1 MSHRRQS
8 RSINVSRVARKG
20 GFLPAAWASP
30 EHLALQGAP
39 LPGYRVHQTMERLR
53 RHIAEQQI
61 DSAID
66 QLAQKVPGGTQYTQQ
81 AKDAASGVLDKLEG
95 ELEQEAEK
103 RLGNLGGM
111 LGGLF
116 GHHQDKQD
124 N

>member
-1 MSHRRQS
+1 MSDQTQNQGGQQQAAQGQS
-8 RSINVSRVARKG
+8 DQVIHNQLDAAR
-20 GFLPAAWASP
+20 
-30 EHLALQGAP
+30 HL
-39 LPGYRVHQTMERLR
+39 
-53 RHIAEQQI
+53 AEQQI

-81 AKDAASGVLDKLEG
+81 AKDAASSVLDKLEG

-116 GHHQDKQD
+116 GHHQDKQE
-124 N
+124 NQH

>member
-1 MSHRRQS
+1 MSDQTQNQGGQQQWPEQQS
-8 RSINVSRVARKG
+8 QQQ
-20 GFLPAAWASP
+20 AA
-30 EHLALQGAP
+30 QGQSDQLIHNQLDA
-39 LPGYRVHQTMERLR
+39 G

-81 AKDAASGVLDKLEG
+81 AKEAASNVLDKLEG

-116 GHHQDKQD
+116 GHHQDKQE
-124 N
+124 NQH

>member
-1 MSHRRQS
+1 VSMSDQTQNQS
-8 RSINVSRVARKG
+8 DQQQTAQGQSEQVIHNQ
-20 GFLPAAWASP
+20 LDAA
-30 EHLALQGAP
+30 
-39 LPGYRVHQTMERLR
+39 

-95 ELEQEAEK
+95 QLEQEAEK

-116 GHHQDKQD
+116 GHHQDKQE
-124 N
+124 NQH

>member
-1 MSHRRQS
+1 MYFKER
-8 RSINVSRVARKG
+8 NVSMSDQTQNQGSQQQDAQGQSEQVIHNQ
-20 GFLPAAWASP
+20 LDAA
-30 EHLALQGAP
+30 
-39 LPGYRVHQTMERLR
+39 

-66 QLAQKVPGGTQYTQQ
+66 QLAQKVPGGTHYTQQ

-95 ELEQEAEK
+95 QLEQEAEK

-116 GHHQDKQD
+116 GHHQDKQE
-124 N
+124 NQH